1 LREDHVVTVAWIA
14 VALIFA
20 IVEVAT
26 VGLFAAFIAL
36 GAVAA
41 AVAAFLGFDLLVQ
54 AVALAIVAVAGIVV
68 ARPPLLRYLQARRRP
83 ELLSGAAAMV
93 GRITVVVDPIPGPDG
108 RGHVRIAGEDWPAR
122 SRDGQPVPAGVSVRV
137 VAIHGA
143 TLVVDRVPEPP
154 ELPA

>member
-1 LREDHVVTVAWIA
+1 VTVVWIA
-14 VALIFA
+14 VALTFA
-20 IVEVAT
+20 IVEVVT
-26 VGLFAAFIAL
+26 VGLFAAFISL

-41 AVAAFLGFDLLVQ
+41 AIAAFLGLDLLAQ
-54 AVALAIVAVAGIVV
+54 AVALAVVAVIGIVV

-93 GRITVVVDPIPGPDG
+93 GRITVVVDPIQEGNG

-122 SRDGQPVPAGVSVRV
+122 SRDGQPIPAGASVQV

-143 TLVVDRVPEPP
+143 TLIVDRVSSQAQ
-154 ELPA
+154 ELPP

>member
-1 LREDHVVTVAWIA
+1 MTVVWIA
-14 VALIFA
+14 VALAFA
-20 IVEVAT
+20 IVEVVT

-54 AVALAIVAVAGIVV
+54 AVALAVVAVAGIVA

-93 GRITVVVDPIPGPDG
+93 GRVTVVVDPIEGTNG

-122 SRDGQPVPAGVSVRV
+122 SRDGQPVPVGASVRV

-143 TLVVDRVPEPP
+143 TLIVERVAPPAP
-154 ELPA
+154 ELPR